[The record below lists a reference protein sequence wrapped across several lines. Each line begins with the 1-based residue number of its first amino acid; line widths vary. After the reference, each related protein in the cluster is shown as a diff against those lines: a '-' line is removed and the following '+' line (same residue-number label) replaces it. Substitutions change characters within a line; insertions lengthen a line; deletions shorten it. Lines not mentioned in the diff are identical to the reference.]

1 MIQKNF
7 YFKNFKCTGGLDRP
21 PNLDRVK
28 RSVPQQK
35 FLSPYLRKIMTQVGN
50 CDIEGVYFQNYVRKV
65 IDKYNYYYYK
75 FDDNYNFFLPNS
87 KFLIRCS
94 SNIMMF
100 DRSNCYDMM
109 SS

>member
-1 MIQKNF
+1 
-7 YFKNFKCTGGLDRP
+7 
-21 PNLDRVK
+21 
-28 RSVPQQK
+28 
-35 FLSPYLRKIMTQVGN
+35 MTQVGN

-109 SS
+109 SSWEETKNSTKKEFLSWYTTISLNKPYKYINTF